1 MNALQH
7 IAISA
12 SAGSGKTYQLTN
24 RFIYLLHLTEQ
35 PERIIALTFT
45 RTAAGEFFHKIIEK
59 LCAAASD
66 ADTAADLST
75 TLSIEADSA
84 RYRDLLAL
92 LIGRMHQL
100 NLQTLD
106 SFFFRVVSS
115 FALELGL
122 SGNLNLL
129 DESSEPRVRN
139 EVRDRIVHHPGEL
152 NAELSEFWHAFKQ
165 ATYGQEQRSVEQI
178 VAKFIDSL
186 YALYLAAPNKVRW
199 GQPDQ
204 IWPTG
209 CPWKT
214 AGAPD
219 WDLLADNLLA
229 ALPADLSKSQLT
241 DFNTTAD
248 KVRLYGSEEK
258 PNTLL
263 NRALSQADEILAGS
277 TVLQCG
283 RGKNNQA
290 QLSGPACTA
299 LADCLRAIIWHH
311 LHRALQNT
319 QGVHRILEAYH
330 NNYDRIVRRPGRLA
344 FADLTHLLAPDSA
357 GSPMRTHSDSELRE
371 LMDFRLDGQYD
382 HWLFD
387 EFQDTSRPQWEVVQN
402 LIDEILQDSS
412 GERSLF
418 YVGDTKQCLYLWRN
432 SDDRLFHEIQAHYSN
447 IERHPLSVSWR
458 SAPAILDAV
467 NEVFDDPQLIEECF
481 SVDAAAR
488 WQQAWQV
495 HSAAKPNEKQSGF
508 ACWIEAQ
515 KDDSPTR
522 NEHILNILT
531 ELNPIER
538 GMSVGVLVRKNS
550 DANEVADFLR
560 ENSSLPIHT
569 GSAVQ
574 PATDNAAG
582 AALLSMLRLA
592 AHPGDQ
598 LAEGHLRLIDV
609 STNGAS
615 LVQAAQELRGKLLN
629 ESHEHSVRWAAEQII
644 SHLPG
649 QDQRHRQR
657 LERLIE
663 KARSFDSEENR
674 DSDALIDFLKKS
686 TSGECT
692 PGDAVIIETIH
703 KSKGL
708 EYDVVILVNEDKTV
722 RSDRQINALLDA
734 AGKAE
739 WILEPIKKELML
751 ADPELSKLHAQSES
765 QHGFGNLC
773 TLYVAMTRAKR
784 GLYMISDLSRASQGS
799 TVHYLKER
807 LGKDADDQVL
817 FEQQTYPVL
826 WSTGDSK
833 FYESFSKPEQP
844 LVTYDKQQAPSNFPP
859 AHPRLT
865 LARPSGQKSSQLNAG
880 KLFDLDEQASEY
892 GSAVHAAFEQIE
904 WLTMEGNAPSRREP
918 VEKSLPPAA
927 PEIKNTLT
935 KCFLSKSI
943 EDLFTKPAAPSVVW
957 RERNFS
963 VVDGDQFINGTFDR
977 VQLHSAA
984 DGHIERA
991 EIIDFKTDRIAGNTT
1006 LEVATE
1012 RHRSQLELYRKA
1024 LACILDLPEAQIELK
1039 LLFTDVPTLVEL

>member
-66 ADTAADLST
+66 ADTAADLSA
-75 TLSIEADSA
+75 TLSIDADCT

-178 VAKFIDSL
+178 VAQFIDSL
-186 YALYLAAPNKVRW
+186 YVLYLAAPDAQQW
-199 GQPDQ
+199 GQPTQ
-204 IWPTG
+204 IWPNG

-214 AGAPD
+214 ASTPD
-219 WDLLADNLLA
+219 WDQLADNLLA

-241 DFNTTAD
+241 DFQTTAN
-248 KVRLYGSEEK
+248 KVRLYGSDEK

-277 TVLQCG
+277 TTLQCG

-290 QLSGPACTA
+290 QLSGSACTA

-311 LHRALQNT
+311 LHRSLQNT

-330 NNYDRIVRRPGRLA
+330 HNYDRIVRRPGRLA

-357 GSPMRTHSDSELRE
+357 GSPMRTQADSELRE

-387 EFQDTSRPQWEVVQN
+387 EFQDTSRPQWKVVHN
-402 LIDEILQDSS
+402 LIDEILQDAS

-447 IERHPLSVSWR
+447 IQRQPLSVSWR

-467 NEVFDDPQLIEECF
+467 NEVFDDPQLISECF
-481 SVDAAAR
+481 SADAAAR
-488 WQQAWQV
+488 WQQAWQA
-495 HSAAKPNEKQSGF
+495 HAAAKPNQSQSGY

-522 NEHILNILT
+522 NEHVLNILT

-550 DANEVADFLR
+550 DANEVADYLR

-582 AALLSMLRLA
+582 SALLSMLRVA

-598 LAEGHLRLIDV
+598 LAAGHLRLIDV
-609 STNGAS
+609 STEGLS
-615 LVQAAQELRGKLLN
+615 LVEATKELRTRLLN
-629 ESHEHSVRWAAEQII
+629 ESHEHSVRWAAQQVI
-644 SHLPG
+644 SHLPD

-657 LERLIE
+657 LELLIE
-663 KARSFDSEENR
+663 KARAFDSEENR
-674 DSDALIDFLKKS
+674 DTDALIDFLRNS
-686 TSGECT
+686 TSGECS

-722 RSDRQINALLDA
+722 RSDRQINALLDFDGRA
-734 AGKAE
+734 N

-751 ADPELSKLHAQSES
+751 ADPELSQLHAQSES

-784 GLYMISDLSRASQGS
+784 GLYMISDLSRASKGS

-807 LGKDADDQVL
+807 LGKDANDQAL
-817 FEQQTYPVL
+817 FSDHTYPVL
-826 WSTGDSK
+826 WSTGDPK
-833 FYESFSKPEQP
+833 FFETFSKPTDPETTSP
-844 LVTYDKQQAPSNFPP
+844 LTLHSSNFNP

-865 LARPSGQKSSQLNAG
+865 LARPSGQKASQLKAG
-880 KLFDLDEQASEY
+880 KLFDLSEQSSEF

-904 WLTMEGNAPSRREP
+904 WLDMEGNAPS
-918 VEKSLPPAA
+918 LPPLDQPEVEQTLQNCFAE
-927 PEIKNTLT
+927 PEIRK
-935 KCFLSKSI
+935 
-943 EDLFTKPAAPSVVW
+943 LFTKPATSSSTVW

-963 VVDGDQFINGTFDR
+963 TVDGDQFINGTFDR
-977 VQLHSAA
+977 V
-984 DGHIERA
+984 HIHYAENGSIEHA
-991 EIIDFKTDRIAGNTT
+991 EIIDFKTDRIQGSTT
-1006 LEVATE
+1006 LELATE

-1024 LACILDLPEAQIELK
+1024 LANILKLPETQIELK
-1039 LLFTDVPTLVEL
+1039 LLFTDAPALIEL

>member
-66 ADTAADLST
+66 ADIATELST
-75 TLSIEADSA
+75 TLGIEADCA
-84 RYRDLLAL
+84 RYHTLLAL

-152 NAELSEFWHAFKQ
+152 NAELNEFWHAFKQ
-165 ATYGQEQRSVEQI
+165 ATYGQEQRSVERI
-178 VAKFIDSL
+178 VANFIDSL
-186 YALYLAAPNKVRW
+186 YALYLAAPDQAQW
-199 GQPDQ
+199 GQPNQ
-204 IWPTG
+204 IWPKG
-209 CPWKT
+209 CPWQ
-214 AGAPD
+214 GAATPD
-219 WDLLADNLLA
+219 WDQLADNLLSS
-229 ALPADLSKSQLT
+229 LPADLSKSQLT
-241 DFNTTAD
+241 DFETTAS
-248 KVRLYGSEEK
+248 KLRLYGSDEK
-258 PNTLL
+258 TNALL
-263 NRALSQADEILAGS
+263 NRALEQADEILAGS
-277 TVLQCG
+277 TLLKCG
-283 RGKNNQA
+283 RGKNNQL
-290 QLSGPACTA
+290 QLSGPICNA
-299 LADCLRAIIWHH
+299 LADSLRAIIWHH

-319 QGVHRILEAYH
+319 QGVHRILKAYH
-330 NNYDRIVRRPGRLA
+330 DNYDQIVRRPGRLA
-344 FADLTHLLAPDSA
+344 FADLTHLLSPDSA
-357 GSPMRTHSDSELRE
+357 GSPLRTQTDSELRE

-402 LIDEILQDSS
+402 LIDEILQDAS
-412 GERSLF
+412 GQRSLF

-432 SDDRLFHEIQAHYSN
+432 SDDRLFHDIQAHYSN

-467 NEVFDDPQLIEECF
+467 NEAFDDPQLIAECF
-481 SVDAAAR
+481 SADAAAR

-495 HSAAKPNEKQSGF
+495 HAAAKPNENQSGF

-560 ENSSLPIHT
+560 ENSSLPVHT

-582 AALLSMLRLA
+582 TALLSMLRLA

-609 STNGAS
+609 STDGYSLLGA
-615 LVQAAQELRGKLLN
+615 AKELRSKLLN
-629 ESHEHSVRWAAEQII
+629 ESHEDSLRWAAGQVI
-644 SHLPG
+644 SHLPE
-649 QDQRHRQR
+649 QDQRHHQR
-657 LERLIE
+657 LDLLIE
-663 KARSFDSEENR
+663 KARAFDSEENR
-674 DSDALIDFLKKS
+674 DADALIDFLQNS
-686 TSGECT
+686 TSGECSPT
-692 PGDAVIIETIH
+692 DAIIVETIH

-722 RSDRQINALLDA
+722 RSERRISPLLDTN
-734 AGKAE
+734 GKAE

-751 ADPELSKLHAQSES
+751 ADHELNKLHAQSES

-784 GLYMISDLSRASQGS
+784 GLYMISDLSRASNGS

-807 LGKDADDQVL
+807 LGKDADDQIL
-817 FEQQTYPVL
+817 FNNQAYPVL
-826 WSTGDSK
+826 WSSGDPQ
-833 FYESFSKPEQP
+833 FYQDIKRAEAEQESPSPVTLQP
-844 LVTYDKQQAPSNFPP
+844 SPFKP

-865 LARPSGQKSSQLNAG
+865 LARPSGQKSSQLKAG
-880 KLFDLDEQASEY
+880 KLFDLDEQASEF
-892 GSAVHAAFEQIE
+892 GSAVHDAFEQIE
-904 WLTMEGNAPSRREP
+904 WLEMEGNAPSLPP
-918 VEKSLPPAA
+918 VETRV
-927 PEIKNTLT
+927 EDTLQR
-935 KCFLSKSI
+935 CFDTPDI
-943 EDLFTKPAAPSVVW
+943 QQLFTRPPSSSAVW

-977 VQLHSAA
+977 VHIHYTN
-984 DGHIERA
+984 DGSIERA
-991 EIIDFKTDRIAGNTT
+991 EIIDFKTDRIAGSTT

-1012 RHRSQLELYRKA
+1012 RHRPQLELYRKA
-1024 LACILDLPEAQIELK
+1024 LACILGLAPNQIALK
-1039 LLFTDVPTLVEL
+1039 LLFTDTAQIVTIGS